1 MEIKE
6 VGNKVEKSIKQNKGI
21 LITGGVVVGLFAV
34 SYLIQSKNSGSVKV
48 STVTDDNTDLVA
60 VNGAYASYPDAVT
73 NADVITSTLQ
83 NNMDFL
89 LDDMKEQMTEQMET
103 IDSKFE
109 AVNKY
114 IDDGLKKNAE
124 LSQTNYD
131 KLSDSIDALA
141 SKMSTSG
148 GTPVST
154 PSYGYTPPSSVEQS
168 KMDLLNNLHENGSG
182 NIVTSNGLTVAQN
195 ASLLG
200 TSYNGSTVKG
210 VSTLG
215 TGETVIETS
224 NGKKYVDGK
233 EVNGYRYEAGKLVTY

>member
-6 VGNKVEKSIKQNKGI
+6 VGNKVEKSLKQNKGI
-21 LITGGVVVGLFAV
+21 LIAGGVVVGMFAV
-34 SYLIQSKNSGSVKV
+34 SYLIQSNNSGSVKV

-114 IDDGLKKNAE
+114 IDDGLKKNAA

-131 KLSDSIDALA
+131 KLSDSIDKLA
-141 SKMSTSG
+141 NKS
-148 GTPVST
+148 TPVST

-168 KMDLLNNLHENGSG
+168 KMDLLNKLHENGSG

-195 ASLLG
+195 AALLG